1 MNTQIIA
8 IANQKGGVGK
18 TTTCA
23 NLGIGLAQAGKK
35 VLLIDGDPQGSLTI
49 SLGNPQ
55 PDKLPFTL
63 SDAMGK
69 ILMDQPIR
77 TGEGILHHAEGVD
90 LMPADIQLSG
100 MEVSLVNAMSRE
112 TILRQ
117 YLDTLKGQ
125 YSHILI
131 DCQPSL
137 GMLTV
142 NALAAANRII
152 IPVQAEYL
160 PAKGLEQL
168 LSTVNKVKRQINPK
182 LQIDGILLTMVDS
195 RTNFA
200 KEISALLRETYGS
213 KIKVF
218 GTEIPHSVR
227 AKEISAEGKS
237 IFAHDPGGKVAEGY
251 RNLTKEV
258 LKLEKQRE
266 KIELASVDDLFSTEE
281 GRQDAKLEKI
291 QEIPLSELHPFK
303 NHPFKVKD
311 DEAMMETAD
320 SIKQYGVLVPAI
332 ARPDP
337 EGGYELVAGHRRHRA
352 SELADKE
359 TMPVIVRDLDD
370 DAATIIMV
378 DSNLQRESLL
388 PSERAFAYKMKLDAM
403 KHQGERVDLTSSQV
417 GTKLRADEIL
427 AQQAG
432 SSRNQI
438 QRYIR
443 LTELI
448 PELLDMVDEKKIALN
463 PAYELSF
470 LKKEEQVDLLDAMD
484 SEQATPSLSQ
494 AQRLKKYSQ
503 EGHLTLDMMRV
514 IMGEE
519 KKSDLDRVT
528 FTSDTLRKYFPKSY
542 TPQRMQETIIKLLEA
557 WQKKRQRDQER

>member
-1 MNTQIIA
+1 MKSSA
-8 IANQKGGVGK
+8 
-18 TTTCA
+18 
-23 NLGIGLAQAGKK
+23 KK
-35 VLLIDGDPQGSLTI
+35 V
-49 SLGNPQ
+49 
-55 PDKLPFTL
+55 
-63 SDAMGK
+63 
-69 ILMDQPIR
+69 
-77 TGEGILHHAEGVD
+77 
-90 LMPADIQLSG
+90 
-100 MEVSLVNAMSRE
+100 
-112 TILRQ
+112 
-117 YLDTLKGQ
+117 
-125 YSHILI
+125 
-131 DCQPSL
+131 
-137 GMLTV
+137 
-142 NALAAANRII
+142 
-152 IPVQAEYL
+152 
-160 PAKGLEQL
+160 
-168 LSTVNKVKRQINPK
+168 
-182 LQIDGILLTMVDS
+182 
-195 RTNFA
+195 
-200 KEISALLRETYGS
+200 
-213 KIKVF
+213 
-218 GTEIPHSVR
+218 
-227 AKEISAEGKS
+227 
-237 IFAHDPGGKVAEGY
+237 
-251 RNLTKEV
+251 
-258 LKLEKQRE
+258 
-266 KIELASVDDLFSTEE
+266 ELASVDDLFSTEE

-320 SIKQYGVLVPAI
+320 SVRQYGVLVPAI

-337 EGGYELVAGHRRHRA
+337 EGGYELIAGHRRHRA
-352 SELADKE
+352 SELAEKE
-359 TMPVIVRDLDD
+359 TLPVIVRDLDD

-403 KHQGERVDLTSSQV
+403 NHQGERMDLTCSQLGNKSAGKKSSELLAEQV
-417 GTKLRADEIL
+417 GQSK
-427 AQQAG
+427 
-432 SSRNQI
+432 NQI
-438 QRYIR
+438 FRYIR

-448 PELLDMVDEKKIALN
+448 PELLDMVDEKKIAFN

-470 LKKEEQVDLLDAMD
+470 LKKEEQRDLLDAMD

>member
-1 MNTQIIA
+1 M
-8 IANQKGGVGK
+8 K
-18 TTTCA
+18 
-23 NLGIGLAQAGKK
+23 
-35 VLLIDGDPQGSLTI
+35 S
-49 SLGNPQ
+49 S
-55 PDKLPFTL
+55 
-63 SDAMGK
+63 
-69 ILMDQPIR
+69 
-77 TGEGILHHAEGVD
+77 
-90 LMPADIQLSG
+90 
-100 MEVSLVNAMSRE
+100 
-112 TILRQ
+112 
-117 YLDTLKGQ
+117 
-125 YSHILI
+125 
-131 DCQPSL
+131 
-137 GMLTV
+137 
-142 NALAAANRII
+142 
-152 IPVQAEYL
+152 
-160 PAKGLEQL
+160 AK
-168 LSTVNKVKRQINPK
+168 
-182 LQIDGILLTMVDS
+182 
-195 RTNFA
+195 
-200 KEISALLRETYGS
+200 
-213 KIKVF
+213 
-218 GTEIPHSVR
+218 
-227 AKEISAEGKS
+227 
-237 IFAHDPGGKVAEGY
+237 
-251 RNLTKEV
+251 
-258 LKLEKQRE
+258 

-291 QEIPLSELHPFK
+291 QEIPLSELHPFR

-352 SELADKE
+352 SELAEKE

-403 KHQGERVDLTSSQV
+403 KHQGERVDLTCSQV
-417 GTKLRADEIL
+417 GNKLEGKKSSEIL
-427 AQQAG
+427 AEQVGQ
-432 SSRNQI
+432 SKNQVF
-438 QRYIR
+438 RYIR

-494 AQRLKKYSQ
+494 AQRLKKFSQ
-503 EGHLTLDMMRV
+503 EGHLSIDVMRA

-519 KKSDLDRVT
+519 KKSDLDKVT

-542 TPQRMQETIIKLLEA
+542 TPQRMQETIIKLLEQ

>member
-1 MNTQIIA
+1 M
-8 IANQKGGVGK
+8 K
-18 TTTCA
+18 
-23 NLGIGLAQAGKK
+23 
-35 VLLIDGDPQGSLTI
+35 S
-49 SLGNPQ
+49 S
-55 PDKLPFTL
+55 
-63 SDAMGK
+63 
-69 ILMDQPIR
+69 
-77 TGEGILHHAEGVD
+77 
-90 LMPADIQLSG
+90 
-100 MEVSLVNAMSRE
+100 
-112 TILRQ
+112 
-117 YLDTLKGQ
+117 
-125 YSHILI
+125 
-131 DCQPSL
+131 
-137 GMLTV
+137 
-142 NALAAANRII
+142 
-152 IPVQAEYL
+152 
-160 PAKGLEQL
+160 AK
-168 LSTVNKVKRQINPK
+168 
-182 LQIDGILLTMVDS
+182 
-195 RTNFA
+195 
-200 KEISALLRETYGS
+200 
-213 KIKVF
+213 
-218 GTEIPHSVR
+218 
-227 AKEISAEGKS
+227 
-237 IFAHDPGGKVAEGY
+237 
-251 RNLTKEV
+251 
-258 LKLEKQRE
+258 

-352 SELADKE
+352 SELAEKE
-359 TMPVIVRDLDD
+359 TMPVIIRDLDD

-403 KHQGERVDLTSSQV
+403 KHQGERVDLTCSQV
-417 GTKLRADEIL
+417 GNKLEGKKSSEIL
-427 AQQAG
+427 AEQVGQ
-432 SSRNQI
+432 SKNQI
-438 QRYIR
+438 FRYIR

-448 PELLDMVDEKKIALN
+448 PELMDMVDEKKIALN

-470 LKKEEQVDLLDAMD
+470 LKKDEQVDLLDAMD

-494 AQRLKKYSQ
+494 AQRLKKFSQ
-503 EGHLTLDMMRV
+503 EGHLSIDVMRA

-542 TPQRMQETIIKLLEA
+542 TPARMQETIIKLLEQ

>member
-1 MNTQIIA
+1 M
-8 IANQKGGVGK
+8 K
-18 TTTCA
+18 
-23 NLGIGLAQAGKK
+23 
-35 VLLIDGDPQGSLTI
+35 S
-49 SLGNPQ
+49 S
-55 PDKLPFTL
+55 
-63 SDAMGK
+63 
-69 ILMDQPIR
+69 
-77 TGEGILHHAEGVD
+77 
-90 LMPADIQLSG
+90 
-100 MEVSLVNAMSRE
+100 
-112 TILRQ
+112 
-117 YLDTLKGQ
+117 
-125 YSHILI
+125 
-131 DCQPSL
+131 
-137 GMLTV
+137 
-142 NALAAANRII
+142 
-152 IPVQAEYL
+152 
-160 PAKGLEQL
+160 AK
-168 LSTVNKVKRQINPK
+168 
-182 LQIDGILLTMVDS
+182 
-195 RTNFA
+195 
-200 KEISALLRETYGS
+200 
-213 KIKVF
+213 
-218 GTEIPHSVR
+218 
-227 AKEISAEGKS
+227 
-237 IFAHDPGGKVAEGY
+237 
-251 RNLTKEV
+251 
-258 LKLEKQRE
+258 

-352 SELADKE
+352 SELAEKE

-378 DSNLQRESLL
+378 ESNLQRESLL
-388 PSERAFAYKMKLDAM
+388 PSERAFAYKMKLEAV
-403 KHQGERVDLTSSQV
+403 KHQGARTDLTSRQLGEKSQTSIQKV
-417 GTKLRADEIL
+417 AD
-427 AQQAG
+427 QAG
-432 SSRNQI
+432 ESQRQV

-448 PELLDMVDEKKIALN
+448 PELMDMVDEKKIALN

-542 TPQRMQETIIKLLEA
+542 TPARMQETIIKLLEA

>member
-1 MNTQIIA
+1 M
-8 IANQKGGVGK
+8 K
-18 TTTCA
+18 
-23 NLGIGLAQAGKK
+23 
-35 VLLIDGDPQGSLTI
+35 S
-49 SLGNPQ
+49 S
-55 PDKLPFTL
+55 
-63 SDAMGK
+63 
-69 ILMDQPIR
+69 
-77 TGEGILHHAEGVD
+77 
-90 LMPADIQLSG
+90 
-100 MEVSLVNAMSRE
+100 
-112 TILRQ
+112 
-117 YLDTLKGQ
+117 
-125 YSHILI
+125 
-131 DCQPSL
+131 
-137 GMLTV
+137 
-142 NALAAANRII
+142 
-152 IPVQAEYL
+152 
-160 PAKGLEQL
+160 AK
-168 LSTVNKVKRQINPK
+168 
-182 LQIDGILLTMVDS
+182 
-195 RTNFA
+195 
-200 KEISALLRETYGS
+200 
-213 KIKVF
+213 
-218 GTEIPHSVR
+218 
-227 AKEISAEGKS
+227 
-237 IFAHDPGGKVAEGY
+237 
-251 RNLTKEV
+251 
-258 LKLEKQRE
+258 

-417 GTKLRADEIL
+417 GNKLEGKKSSEIL
-427 AQQAG
+427 AEQVGQ
-432 SSRNQI
+432 SKNQI
-438 QRYIR
+438 FRYIR

-470 LKKEEQVDLLDAMD
+470 LKKEEQRDLLDAMD

-542 TPQRMQETIIKLLEA
+542 TPQRMQETIIKLLEQ
-557 WQKKRQRDQER
+557 WQRKRQRDQER